1 MGVRLVIH
9 NYLHD
14 SGAYIGGTHNHDD
27 LLHRD
32 YRDQHPI
39 YAISG
44 LQEVLNAI
52 ETSISDLLNSLPA
65 REQVLKDYSDN
76 NRKEIEERIDNLNII
91 KKVNDTGSIDLDYDE
106 DEKTLQGNVRIYDD
120 PQKTNNMVSTPYGL
134 YAQKPTTKDTDSITW
149 YSFLRTESLKELF
162 DNGIRFSHNDTE
174 NYNNLKEPNDANG
187 WMWDTTKNTI
197 KQPLTSTTYNGIV
210 SKELYDS
217 YELLATLKSDGTEN
231 NANGIVL
238 GYIYDDNNHVHTLSV
253 MLQKGGDLHLSYRFA
268 IIYNFRLPDETL
280 VMSYNLQNYQNGWD
294 KVPNGITLYINK
306 NENKFKVSS
315 SVWGYNN
322 QITDIENA
330 NAIPFEHTFDID
342 LNNYAWGSYFK
353 DKVHYGYSNL
363 AQPES
368 YITNIIFQ
376 SNSYR
381 SPKDLLAKVKIS
393 KETNNEIKV
402 NEDGIYAPKFIISE
416 DENNGLEKRENGYFV
431 ERTPMAVS
439 TDPDNGLTQDDGV
452 YFVHQPHSFVKVD
465 QIDHG
470 LEVGD
475 FIYFF
480 NGNDTYKKAL
490 AKDDFDINVV
500 GMVTRVFD
508 VNTFEYV
515 CSGFVK
521 TDLFTSKNGYVQG
534 MPIYISDKEP
544 GKVTQTQPDI
554 SKAVGYPVEEKGLI
568 ISIERGIQYQTEASI
583 GDFKKSAS
591 TYNIRSDGFIKV
603 RENIEYKL
611 NLMQKLLN
619 VLTQDFINKYII
631 TDEGNNT
638 LEFKDINELYKVQD
652 LDSTDE
658 SINLYIKAF

>member
-32 YRDQHPI
+32 YRDQYPI

-106 DEKTLQGNVRIYDD
+106 DKKTLQGNVKIYDD

-134 YAQKPTTKDTDSITW
+134 YAQKPTTKD
-149 YSFLRTESLKELF
+149 
-162 DNGIRFSHNDTE
+162 
-174 NYNNLKEPNDANG
+174 
-187 WMWDTTKNTI
+187 TI

-280 VMSYNLQNYQNGWD
+280 VMSYNLQNYQDGWD

-322 QITDIENA
+322 QITDIANT

-402 NEDGIYAPKFIISE
+402 NEDGIYAPKFVISE

-431 ERTPMAVS
+431 ERTPMTVS
-439 TDPDNGLTQDDGV
+439 TDPDNGLTQENGV
-452 YFVHQPHSFVKVD
+452 YFVHKSHSFVKVD
-465 QIDHG
+465 QINHG

-480 NGNDTYKKAL
+480 HGNDTYKKAL
-490 AKDDFDINVV
+490 AKDDFDINIV

-508 VNTFEYV
+508 ANTFEYV
-515 CSGFVK
+515 CSGFVE

-534 MPIYISDKEP
+534 MPIYISDKKP

-619 VLTQDFINKYII
+619 VLTQDFIDKYII

-638 LEFKDINELYKVQD
+638 LEFKNINELYKTQD

-658 SINLYIKAF
+658 SINIYIKAF